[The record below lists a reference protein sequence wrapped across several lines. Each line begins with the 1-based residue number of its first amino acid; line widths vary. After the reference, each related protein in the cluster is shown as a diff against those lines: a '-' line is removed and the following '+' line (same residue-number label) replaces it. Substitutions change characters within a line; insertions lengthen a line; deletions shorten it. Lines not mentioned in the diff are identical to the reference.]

1 MAVPGRTI
9 GDRRLDQRSE
19 ILHALMEA
27 LLQLVLVRLLV
38 LLDKLSVS
46 LQRVAR
52 LLEQLLETKPQLVF
66 VLRGNFPVKQVPA
79 EL

>member
-1 MAVPGRTI
+1 MAVPGRSV
-9 GDRRLDQRSE
+9 GDRGLDKRSE
-19 ILHALMEA
+19 IFHTLVEA

-52 LLEQLLETKPQLVF
+52 LFEQLLETKP
-66 VLRGNFPVKQVPA
+66 
-79 EL
+79 

>member
-1 MAVPGRTI
+1 
-9 GDRRLDQRSE
+9 
-19 ILHALMEA
+19 MEA

-38 LLDKLSVS
+38 LLDKLPVS

-79 EL
+79 KL